1 MAKERAMKARIFL
14 AAAAVMAPLPAAAQ
28 APAAAASAAAPGS
41 FLRAPDHR
49 IVAMVYRLGLGGRAH
64 CPASFPLTGLAFHH
78 LADYRPVDRAEAIA
92 RYGLDRGP
100 GILSVV
106 EGSPAAAAGLAA
118 GDVLVSIGGNAFR
131 PPAEIAAQR
140 KARDRRAMIRA
151 TEELFEDHLRRGPA
165 TLEVARGA
173 HVRTVTLRPVAGCA
187 ARGRLARSDQDGA
200 FADGRYAIMTT
211 DFLDFFRSDDELAV
225 ALAHELAHNI
235 LGHPQQLRERGVP
248 NSFLR
253 HLGRNARLVRATE
266 VEADRLSVRLL
277 HGAGYDLDAVL
288 PFWRRLLGRLDS
300 RLMVVSAHPGMRA
313 RERYIGE
320 EIAAIRG
327 TPPPPAAPVR

>member
-1 MAKERAMKARIFL
+1 MRAMTLRNLLLAAL
-14 AAAAVMAPLPAAAQ
+14 AAALTP
-28 APAAAASAAAPGS
+28 SAARPQALALQAAPAPGS

-49 IVAMVYRLGLGGRAH
+49 IVSIVYRLGLGGRAH

-78 LADYRPVDRAEAIA
+78 LADYRPEDRAAAAA
-92 RYGLDRGP
+92 RYGLDRGI

-106 EGSPAAAAGLAA
+106 EGSPAAEARIAA
-118 GDVLVSIGGNAFR
+118 GDVIVSVNGNGF
-131 PPAEIAAQR
+131 PSPHDIANQR
-140 KARDRRAMIRA
+140 RARDRRAMIRA
-151 TEELFEDHLRRGPA
+151 AEELFETHLRRGPA
-165 TLEVARGA
+165 ALEVRRGTQ
-173 HVRTVTLRPVAGCA
+173 VRTVTLRPLPGCP

-211 DFLDFFRSDDELAV
+211 DFLDFFRSDEELAV

-235 LGHPQQLRERGVP
+235 LGHPDQLREEGVP
-248 NSFLR
+248 NNFLR

-300 RLMVVSAHPGMRA
+300 RLMVISAHPGMAA
-313 RERYIGE
+313 RERYLSE
-320 EIAAIRG
+320 EIAAVRA
-327 TPPPPAAPVR
+327 AAPAPAR

>member
-1 MAKERAMKARIFL
+1 MTFRILLL
-14 AAAAVMAPLPAAAQ
+14 AALAMAPQAASAAQ
-28 APAAAASAAAPGS
+28 APATARAAAAPGS

-49 IVAMVYRLGLGGRAH
+49 IVEIVYRLGIGGLAH
-64 CPASFPLTGLAFHH
+64 CPSRFPLTGIAFHH
-78 LADYRPVDRAEAIA
+78 LADYRPEDRAAAVA

-106 EGSPAAAAGLAA
+106 EGSPAAVAGIAA
-118 GDVLVSIGGNAFR
+118 GDVLVSVNGSAFP
-131 PPAEIAAQR
+131 PPAGIAAQSR
-140 KARDRRAMIRA
+140 VRDRRAMIRTA
-151 TEELFEDHLRRGPA
+151 EELFEDHLRRGPA
-165 TLEVARGA
+165 TLEVARGGL
-173 HVRTVTLRPVAGCA
+173 VRSVRLSPVPGCP
-187 ARGRLARSDQDGA
+187 ARGRLARSDQDSA

-211 DFLDFFRSDDELAV
+211 DFLDYFRSDDELAV

-235 LGHPQQLRERGVP
+235 LEHPQQLREQGVP

-277 HGAGYDLDAVL
+277 HGAGYDLDAIL

-300 RLMVVSAHPGMRA
+300 RLMVVSAHPGMAA
-313 RERYIGE
+313 RERYLAE
-320 EIAAIRG
+320 EIASIRASAA
-327 TPPPPAAPVR
+327 AAPAR